1 MASDWLAAS
10 LPANQKPWH
19 NSMLLQLV
27 NMDFNMEIPK

>member
-19 NSMLLQLV
+19 NSMLQLV